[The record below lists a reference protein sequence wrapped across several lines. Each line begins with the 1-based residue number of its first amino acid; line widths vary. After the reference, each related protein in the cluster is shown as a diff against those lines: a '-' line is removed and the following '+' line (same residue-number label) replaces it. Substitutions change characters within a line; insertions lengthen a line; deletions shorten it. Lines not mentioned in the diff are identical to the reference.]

1 MKVLAYVFIA
11 VAFILVTFFGLGPVL
26 LADGGFGERMITL
39 AIVLGLYAV
48 LIILFRNIRKKNR

>member
-26 LADGGFGERMITL
+26 LADGGLGERMITL
-39 AIVLGLYAV
+39 AIVLGLYLV
-48 LIILFRNIRKKNR
+48 LIILFRNITRKKK